1 MLSSNFGRK
10 AMPNLD
16 SILKSRDI
24 ILLTKVHT
32 VKAMIFSS
40 SPVQMLEEDCKEA

>member
-1 MLSSNFGRK
+1 MTKQG
-10 AMPNLD
+10 
-16 SILKSRDI
+16 IVLKSRNI

-40 SPVQMLEEDCKEA
+40 SPVRMLEEEHKEA